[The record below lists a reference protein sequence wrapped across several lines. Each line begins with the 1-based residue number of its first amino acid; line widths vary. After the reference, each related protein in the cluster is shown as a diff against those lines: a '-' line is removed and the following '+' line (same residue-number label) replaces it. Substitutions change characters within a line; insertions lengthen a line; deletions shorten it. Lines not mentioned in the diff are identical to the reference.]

1 MNTRSLRPS
10 SLRHPR
16 NDRDKYEVT
25 SDSLDRKMARPELRM
40 APKKKK
46 CYCLRGN

>member
-1 MNTRSLRPS
+1 MDACCALRPYG
-10 SLRHPR
+10 HPR
-16 NDRDKYEVT
+16 NGRDKYEVT

-40 APKKKK
+40 AHEKKK